1 MSDTLALM
9 RRSDACLLQVL
20 RSGVAAG
27 QPEVVLRRRQ
37 GTHTHTHSVSHTFTH
52 HATAHSH
59 HIHTS
64 FLHTAQFVKPLE
76 RMLSLAELQSKSEAL
91 PEHADFISQPRL
103 CVFPAPKDEWDV
115 LIEQMPKAA
124 PPTHLVGAPETPGA
138 RGGA

>member
-1 MSDTLALM
+1 M
-9 RRSDACLLQVL
+9 RACC
-20 RSGVAAG
+20 RYFD
-27 QPEVVLRRRQ
+27 PESPQDNPKWFCVDVKAR
-37 GTHTHTHSVSHTFTH
+37 THTHIQSHTFTH

-64 FLHTAQFVKPLE
+64 FLHTAQFVKPLG